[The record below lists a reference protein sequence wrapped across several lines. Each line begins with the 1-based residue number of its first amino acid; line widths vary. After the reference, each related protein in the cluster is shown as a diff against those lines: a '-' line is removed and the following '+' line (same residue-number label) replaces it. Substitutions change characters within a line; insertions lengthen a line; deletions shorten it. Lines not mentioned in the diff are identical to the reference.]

1 MDDKVTS
8 DGLTRFI
15 LEGAGVRGVIA
26 RADSAWRQIAS
37 HAPYPEPIGRALGE
51 CLAASALFAGDI
63 KMAGS
68 IAVQINGLGP
78 LQLAFAECRADGHLR
93 GLARWQE
100 PVPPRLGP
108 QDLGPSATMAITIE
122 RDDAAQRH
130 QGLVPLEGEDFACAF
145 ERYFERTE
153 QLPTALWLETS
164 GGHCGG
170 LLLQQ
175 LPRRSGTP
183 LRAPSEDFVAARAA
197 AARLAPETRAAL
209 EPESLLRLAFPEQ
222 DVRVFSGIPL
232 SFGCRCSRVR
242 VADVLRTL
250 GRAEAEAT
258 LAAEGRIEVVCE
270 FCNRSYEF
278 DRVDLGQ
285 IFAASYGAP
294 GTTSVQ

>member
-1 MDDKVTS
+1 MDGKVTS
-8 DGLTRFI
+8 DGLTRFV

-37 HAPYPEPIGRALGE
+37 HAPYPEPVGRALGE

-68 IAVQINGLGP
+68 IAVQINSQGP

-100 PVPPRLGP
+100 PLPNRLGP

-122 RDDAAQRH
+122 RDVAGQRH
-130 QGLVPLEGEDFACAF
+130 QGLVPLEGDDFAVAF
-145 ERYFERTE
+145 ERYFERSE
-153 QLPTALWLETS
+153 QLPTALWLETG

-175 LPRRSGTP
+175 LPRHLGAP
-183 LRAPSEDFVAARAA
+183 LRAPSEGFIAARAA
-197 AARLAPETRAAL
+197 AGRIAAGTRAAL

-232 SFGCRCSRVR
+232 SFGCRCSRER

-258 LAAEGRIEVVCE
+258 LAAEGRIGVVCE

-278 DRVDLGQ
+278 DAIDVGQ
-285 IFAASYGAP
+285 IFAGFYPAA